1 MLGYATFGQEIDAI
15 VRFAKQAIALHTP
28 TENELADGAKDNR
41 PHVAL
46 LFRSKTQM
54 PAYED
59 ALEQAGLTTLV
70 VGQAALLERPEI
82 KDILALL
89 HVVCDHTDSAALMRL
104 LATPRFGLSADD
116 LQALAGI
123 AERLN
128 TAQRYR
134 ALVSAGIVEAD
145 ANPSDA
151 DIRATVRAYRDQVPN
166 AVFLIDVLLRGDL
179 RHLVDGVL
187 SRTGAASVIHAG
199 RVIQQVQ
206 RTAGHPLPE
215 VVRTA
220 ITALGLDID
229 LLLAERMR
237 HPDAGNRVTSHA
249 ASSLD
254 AMLSLVDTYLQ
265 EIAAQGTPSL
275 RAFISWVDSLRD
287 ASDDNATAP
296 DTPVDVVLMTVHQSK
311 GLEWDAVA
319 VVGMRDGTFPSSQGD
334 RLSVKTDEDHPGG
347 RRDGVWEPPEYFE
360 KAHTWLEDPSAVPV
374 PVRADADTCHDSRTT
389 RPSGAIPWNRSTDWT
404 MRK

>member
-1 MLGYATFGQEIDAI
+1 M
-15 VRFAKQAIALHTP
+15 
-28 TENELADGAKDNR
+28 
-41 PHVAL
+41 
-46 LFRSKTQM
+46 
-54 PAYED
+54 
-59 ALEQAGLTTLV
+59 
-70 VGQAALLERPEI
+70 
-82 KDILALL
+82 
-89 HVVCDHTDSAALMRL
+89 
-104 LATPRFGLSADD
+104 
-116 LQALAGI
+116 
-123 AERLN
+123 
-128 TAQRYR
+128 
-134 ALVSAGIVEAD
+134 
-145 ANPSDA
+145 
-151 DIRATVRAYRDQVPN
+151 PN

-237 HPDAGNRVTSHA
+237 HLDAGNRVTSHA

-334 RLSVKTDEDHPGG
+334 RLSVKTDEDHPAVGATAYG
-347 RRDGVWEPPEYFE
+347 SRRNTSKKPTLGWKTRPRCRFRCAP
-360 KAHTWLEDPSAVPV
+360 TRIS
-374 PVRADADTCHDSRTT
+374 CHDSRTT

>member
-1 MLGYATFGQEIDAI
+1 M
-15 VRFAKQAIALHTP
+15 
-28 TENELADGAKDNR
+28 R
-41 PHVAL
+41 PHRQRRAHAAARHATI
-46 LFRSKTQM
+46 RSVRRRS
-54 PAYED
+54 
-59 ALEQAGLTTLV
+59 AG
-70 VGQAALLERPEI
+70 AR
-82 KDILALL
+82 
-89 HVVCDHTDSAALMRL
+89 R
-104 LATPRFGLSADD
+104 
-116 LQALAGI
+116 I

-187 SRTGAASVIHAG
+187 SRAGSASVIHAG

-237 HPDAGNRVTSHA
+237 HPDAGNRAASHA

-334 RLSVKTDEDHPGG
+334 HLSVKTDEDHPGG

-374 PVRADADTCHDSRTT
+374 PVRADADILHDSRTT

>member
-1 MLGYATFGQEIDAI
+1 M
-15 VRFAKQAIALHTP
+15 
-28 TENELADGAKDNR
+28 
-41 PHVAL
+41 
-46 LFRSKTQM
+46 
-54 PAYED
+54 
-59 ALEQAGLTTLV
+59 
-70 VGQAALLERPEI
+70 
-82 KDILALL
+82 
-89 HVVCDHTDSAALMRL
+89 
-104 LATPRFGLSADD
+104 
-116 LQALAGI
+116 
-123 AERLN
+123 
-128 TAQRYR
+128 
-134 ALVSAGIVEAD
+134 
-145 ANPSDA
+145 
-151 DIRATVRAYRDQVPN
+151 
-166 AVFLIDVLLRGDL
+166 
-179 RHLVDGVL
+179 
-187 SRTGAASVIHAG
+187 
-199 RVIQQVQ
+199 Q

-237 HPDAGNRVTSHA
+237 HPDAGNRAASHA

-334 RLSVKTDEDHPGG
+334 HLSVKTDEDHPGRSA
-347 RRDGVWEPPEYFE
+347 RRRMGAARNTSKKPTLGW
-360 KAHTWLEDPSAVPV
+360 KTRSTVPV
-374 PVRADADTCHDSRTT
+374 PVRADADILPRFPHDAPIGGNPVESLDGLDDAEVIDDEVFGTLRTMAVDDMEGMDPASLYLTQQEEYGRRLHADERRLAYVALT
-389 RPSGAIPWNRSTDWT
+389 RAPLRGAARIQRMQRDEPRLPPGGGKEKRRAVEFLAGDARFDERNRHRGTRT
-404 MRK
+404 GQPVRRCGRLPAHAGT

>member
-1 MLGYATFGQEIDAI
+1 M
-15 VRFAKQAIALHTP
+15 
-28 TENELADGAKDNR
+28 
-41 PHVAL
+41 AL

-151 DIRATVRAYRDQVPN
+151 DIRATVRA
-166 AVFLIDVLLRGDL
+166 
-179 RHLVDGVL
+179 
-187 SRTGAASVIHAG
+187 
-199 RVIQQVQ
+199 
-206 RTAGHPLPE
+206 TATKCP
-215 VVRTA
+215 
-220 ITALGLDID
+220 
-229 LLLAERMR
+229 
-237 HPDAGNRVTSHA
+237 
-249 ASSLD
+249 
-254 AMLSLVDTYLQ
+254 
-265 EIAAQGTPSL
+265 TPS
-275 RAFISWVDSLRD
+275 S
-287 ASDDNATAP
+287 
-296 DTPVDVVLMTVHQSK
+296 
-311 GLEWDAVA
+311 
-319 VVGMRDGTFPSSQGD
+319 
-334 RLSVKTDEDHPGG
+334 
-347 RRDGVWEPPEYFE
+347 
-360 KAHTWLEDPSAVPV
+360 
-374 PVRADADTCHDSRTT
+374 
-389 RPSGAIPWNRSTDWT
+389 
-404 MRK
+404 